1 LKRLGVVLQNASTG
15 GWRYTCRLVEG
26 LLCADPSL
34 EVTVYLGPKL
44 KSTGEAHKPFDVLT
58 SIGAKVAKAPNLKSI
73 DQHSKL
79 RYMLTSS
86 RYFLQT
92 LQRKHWHKSLESNEI
107 VLFTWPYGIT
117 CPSIR
122 TPVVFI
128 PHDFNYN
135 HFFGNHVLTPRQCMD
150 LRREHERWYQNAIPV
165 VSSQFIAN
173 EATEFYP
180 QRYAN
185 PEIIPPSQLG
195 RAVSLSSQEV
205 DLICQ
210 SHGAT
215 GNFIISLGNTS
226 HHKNIGQLL
235 SGFYLAKEK
244 YPELKLILAG
254 QGTQEISGTA
264 NSSWYIDS
272 LSGPGTGDV
281 QGLGLLPDHEIT
293 ALIKRAKLVI
303 NASLYEAGN
312 GSGLDA
318 WALGTPVAMSAIPA
332 FLEQLRFLGVHAETF
347 HPRCCHE
354 IGQAITRIL
363 DAPEKAQNL
372 ALLSKSNLERYTW
385 KEVAHKYLALFRRIL
400 AVKSL
405 TSNSGS
411 QQPKAAA

>member
-1 LKRLGVVLQNASTG
+1 MKRLGVVLQNASTG
-15 GWRYTCRLVEG
+15 GWRYTCRLIEG
-26 LLCADPSL
+26 LLCADPFL
-34 EVTVYLGPKL
+34 EVTVYIGPKL
-44 KSTGEAHKPFDVLT
+44 KSTGEVQKPFDVLAR
-58 SIGAKVAKAPNLKSI
+58 IGAKVAKAPNLKSI

-79 RYMLTSS
+79 RYLLTSS
-86 RYFLQT
+86 RYYLQT
-92 LQRKHWHKSLESNEI
+92 LQRNHWHKSLESNDI
-107 VLFTWPYGIT
+107 VLFTWPYGVT
-117 CPSIR
+117 CPCIG

-135 HFFGNHVLTPRQCMD
+135 HFFGNHVIAPRKCAA
-150 LRREHERWYQNAIPV
+150 LRREHERWFQNATPV
-165 VSSQFIAN
+165 VSSQFIAH
-173 EATEFYP
+173 EVTEFYP

-195 RAVSLSSQEV
+195 RADSLSSQEV

-215 GNFIISLGNTS
+215 GDFIVSLSNTS

-244 YPELKLILAG
+244 YPGLKLILAG
-254 QGTQEISGTA
+254 QGTQEIFGTA

-272 LSGPGTGDV
+272 IPGRAAGDV

-332 FLEQLRFLGVHAETF
+332 FLEQLQFLGVHAETF

-363 DAPEKAQNL
+363 DAPEKAQSL

-385 KEVAHKYLALFRRIL
+385 KEVADKYLALFRRIC
-400 AVKSL
+400 ATKSQ
-405 TSNSGS
+405 TSDSS
-411 QQPKAAA
+411 SRQPKAAA